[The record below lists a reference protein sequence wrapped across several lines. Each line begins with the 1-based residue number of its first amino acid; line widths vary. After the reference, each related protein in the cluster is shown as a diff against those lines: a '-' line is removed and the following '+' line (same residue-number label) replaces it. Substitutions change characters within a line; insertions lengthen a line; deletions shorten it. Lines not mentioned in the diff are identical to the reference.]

1 MKIFLF
7 IFFSIINK
15 ISPIK
20 EYEFGNKDYCK
31 THKSSFIWSKN
42 AIIIAIYETILV
54 FITFLNCL
62 FLYIRKII
70 INRRERNNRQKKS
83 LYEKKLNYLFAHDIK
98 YIIFSEEMCPV
109 CFFTKI

>member
-20 EYEFGNKDYCK
+20 EYEFGSKDYCK

-70 INRRERNNRQKKS
+70 INRRERNNRINKKKV
-83 LYEKKLNYLFAHDIK
+83 YMKKN
-98 YIIFSEEMCPV
+98 
-109 CFFTKI
+109 

>member
-42 AIIIAIYETILV
+42 ATIIAIYVTILV

-70 INRRERNNRQKKS
+70 INRRERNNRINKKKV
-83 LYEKKLNYLFAHDIK
+83 YMKKN
-98 YIIFSEEMCPV
+98 
-109 CFFTKI
+109 